1 MTDIM
6 NSLSQVS
13 DLTRNSIAPTY
24 NGKELAKAKQTAQD
38 FEAFFLSKS
47 IESMYEGVGDDEMFG
62 GGEAEKMYRSLLID
76 EYGKQI
82 AKSGGVGVAD
92 NVMNFML
99 AQQEV
104 PATTTS
110 QGVQ

>member
-1 MTDIM
+1 MDVL
-6 NSLSQVS
+6 SALSQVQPS
-13 DLTRNSIAPTY
+13 QSKAYTSQYSEKD
-24 NGKELAKAKQTAQD
+24 LAKAKSAAED

-47 IESMYEGVGDDEMFG
+47 IESMYEGVGEDEMFG

-82 AKSGGVGVAD
+82 AKSGGVGVAE

-104 PATTTS
+104 PAS
-110 QGVQ
+110 SNQ